1 MLSDDLLHR
10 LRARAADPATR
21 TDSYT
26 PPQGRSF
33 FGGAFQTRTINLD
46 GSPVTDPAPL
56 PAPATDTDI
65 AIAEARLG
73 CSFPTDLAQIYRSVA
88 NGGFGPGDGLAPL
101 DAMADRYLAFRA
113 EPMGPEGEPWPANL
127 LPITLTEP
135 GADCLDLDTG
145 RNRLLGRG
153 KPGRRSVAEV
163 LQTRR
168 RQPRRVAGGLA
179 RLPTAR
185 RSGDRHHRRGP
196 AREHAPDPR
205 PLARNDT
212 RTTRRIRTVGGR
224 LGRATLRP
232 PRHRP
237 QGPLTTKKGPS
248 RGPPLTRHETTRHTS
263 IRLRPIRLRPRSPSR
278 SCR

>member
-46 GSPVTDPAPL
+46 GSPVADPAPL

-65 AIAEARLG
+65 ATAETRLG
-73 CSFPTDLAQIYRSVA
+73 FSFPIDLAQLYRSVA

-101 DAMADRYLAFRA
+101 DAMTDRYLAFRA

-145 RNRLLGRG
+145 GIVFWDEESLADIPWPNSFKPAADNLG
-153 KPGRRSVAEV
+153 AWLEDW
-163 LQTRR
+163 
-168 RQPRRVAGGLA
+168 LA
-179 RLPTAR
+179 SP
-185 RSGDRHHRRGP
+185 
-196 AREHAPDPR
+196 
-205 PLARNDT
+205 PLADQVTDT
-212 RTTRRIRTVGGR
+212 IDEGLRENMRQTLAHWRAMTPEQRAEYGLSEDGWEEQLFGH
-224 LGRATLRP
+224 LGIDL
-232 PRHRP
+232 
-237 QGPLTTKKGPS
+237 KG
-248 RGPPLTRHETTRHTS
+248 L
-263 IRLRPIRLRPRSPSR
+263 
-278 SCR
+278 